1 MYIQFTIEIFSKFIN
16 YISEEFTFSIDDP
29 PIITSTLITHI
40 LDNLL
45 FYKNIPIIPNVE
57 NHSNI
62 TIDKFN
68 QDLNNFLKPNL
79 IYYSPY
85 ISPDSYNEI
94 LKRNNSLLQLL
105 KSTKIENI
113 LSTDTSD
120 HGFEHQ
126 YQNSI
131 TQSILRVITSVT
143 TWLDF
148 TMIELKDVMFIKD
161 IIHPNNYILD
171 ENIYKTN
178 ILVIQPI
185 LENILLKHDLY
196 ITSDALDE
204 LCKLWIE
211 LNNKELKL
219 RVLLFDQPL

>member
-29 PIITSTLITHI
+29 PIITSTLVNHV

-105 KSTKIENI
+105 KSTKIETI

-131 TQSILRVITSVT
+131 TQSILRIITSVT
-143 TWLDF
+143 AWLDF
-148 TMIELKDVMFIKD
+148 TMVEFKDVMFIKD

>member
-16 YISEEFTFSIDDP
+16 YISEEFAFSIDDP
-29 PIITSTLITHI
+29 PIITPTLITHI

-79 IYYSPY
+79 LYYSPY

-94 LKRNNSLLQLL
+94 LKRNNSLLQAL
-105 KSTKIENI
+105 KSTKIETI

-131 TQSILRVITSVT
+131 TQSILRIITSVT

-148 TMIELKDVMFIKD
+148 TMIEFKDVMFIKD

>member
-29 PIITSTLITHI
+29 PIITSTLVNHV

-105 KSTKIENI
+105 KLTKIETI

-131 TQSILRVITSVT
+131 TQSILRIIASVT

>member
-16 YISEEFTFSIDDP
+16 YISEEFAFSIDDP
-29 PIITSTLITHI
+29 PIITPTLITHI

-94 LKRNNSLLQLL
+94 LKRNNSLLQAL
-105 KSTKIENI
+105 KSTKIETI

-131 TQSILRVITSVT
+131 TQSILRIITSVT

>member
-29 PIITSTLITHI
+29 PIITSTLVNHV

-105 KSTKIENI
+105 KSTKIETI

-131 TQSILRVITSVT
+131 TQSILRIITSVT
-143 TWLDF
+143 AWLDF
-148 TMIELKDVMFIKD
+148 TMVEFKDVMFIKD
-161 IIHPNNYILD
+161 IIPPNNYILD